1 MGQGGYFCVLLLSW
15 TSVQQGLPDPE
26 MPLLP
31 DPDRAYALPGI
42 GSLGEG
48 MGKGRPEQG
57 AATPEGIGIL

>member
-1 MGQGGYFCVLLLSW
+1 
-15 TSVQQGLPDPE
+15 

-31 DPDRAYALPGI
+31 DPDRAHDLPGI

-57 AATPEGIGIL
+57 AETPEGIGIL